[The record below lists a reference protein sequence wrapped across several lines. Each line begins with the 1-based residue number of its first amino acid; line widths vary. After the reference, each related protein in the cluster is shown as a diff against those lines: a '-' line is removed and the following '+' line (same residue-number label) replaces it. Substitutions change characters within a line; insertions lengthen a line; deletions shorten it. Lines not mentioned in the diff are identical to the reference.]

1 MSNTPSTLNRFG
13 RTLTLALCAGL
24 LLAAAGQAAQSA
36 KAPAGAK
43 PPKHIQV
50 KPGTL
55 DKGAAALSS
64 PLSCA
69 NLFVVVQDASSP
81 QASIAKVSCDHGY
94 FVYSVPGVSNP
105 GQPSVLLFQQS
116 AVYGPDC
123 TITVSKGSATAV
135 LSVQQNYCAAE
146 AGNITA
152 SVTSG
157 SATLNGSATGSFAGA
172 VPGLVWFTI
181 N

>member
-1 MSNTPSTLNRFG
+1 MSNTPSTLNRFS

-24 LLAAAGQAAQSA
+24 LLTAAGQAAQSA

-43 PPKHIQV
+43 PPKHV
-50 KPGTL
+50 KVQPGKL
-55 DKGAAALSS
+55 DKVAAIDS

-69 NLFVVVQDASSP
+69 NLLVVVQDSTSP
-81 QASIAKVSCDHGY
+81 QASITKVSCDHGY
-94 FVYSVPGVSNP
+94 FVSVVPGVSNP
-105 GQPSVLLFQQS
+105 GQPAVLLLQQS

-123 TITVSKGSATAV
+123 AITVSKGSATAV

-146 AGNITA
+146 AGTITA

-157 SATLNGSATGSFAGA
+157 SATLNGSVEGSFAAGL
-172 VPGLVWFTI
+172 PGLVWFTI